1 MKKKRPIRIAIISSS
16 FRSEVA
22 EQLEKRC
29 IETLRA
35 RGEGVPDRFR
45 VPGAME
51 LPLMAKRLAAKK
63 RYDAIIVFGAVVK
76 GATYHFEQVADL
88 CARGCMQVAY
98 DYGIP
103 VVYEVLAVYKLKDA
117 MTRATRKKENKGEEA
132 ALTALTM
139 VQALRNV

>member
-1 MKKKRPIRIAIISSS
+1 MKKNKNIRIAIVGSS
-16 FRSEVA
+16 FRREVA
-22 EQLEKRC
+22 EELEKRC
-29 IETLRA
+29 IATLRKH
-35 RGEGVPDRFR
+35 GVAAPDCFR

-51 LPLMAKRLAAKK
+51 IPLMAKRLAAKR

-76 GATYHFEQVADL
+76 GATYHFEQVADE

-103 VVYEVLAVYKLKDA
+103 VVYEVLAVYKLRDA

-132 ALTALTM
+132 AKTALAM
-139 VQALRNV
+139 VQALRTV